1 VQEARLC
8 PRSAAPGR
16 AEKIALTFGVVARSQ
31 LGLLAATERALDVS
45 FSKLARTE
53 LTEGAWYDYAPGW
66 LAGDE
71 GLLQELVGSVRWH
84 QEERAMYERVVAVPR
99 LYATLPQDGP
109 IPALLEQARQVLGR
123 RYEEDFAR
131 LSLGYYRNGQ
141 DSVAWHGDYVARR
154 LPNAT
159 VATISVGAPR
169 PFYLR
174 PKAGGPRVTLAL
186 GWGDLLVMG
195 GSCQRTWEHALP
207 KLTQAAPRVA
217 IMLRPIWRDPSTAG
231 Q

>member
-1 VQEARLC
+1 
-8 PRSAAPGR
+8 
-16 AEKIALTFGVVARSQ
+16 VVARSQ
-31 LGLLAATERALDVS
+31 LSLFAASRRGIDVG
-45 FSKLARTE
+45 FSKLTRTQ

-66 LAGDE
+66 LSGDE
-71 GLLQELVGSVRWH
+71 SLLQQLVASVSWH

-109 IPALLEQARQVLGR
+109 IPRLLEEARQALGA
-123 RYEEDFAR
+123 RYDENFER
-131 LSLGYYRNGQ
+131 LSLAYYRDGR

-154 LPNAT
+154 LPTAT
-159 VATISVGAPR
+159 VATISIGAPR
-169 PFYLR
+169 TFHLR
-174 PKAGGPRVTLAL
+174 PKAAGPRVTLAL

-217 IMLRPIWRDPSTAG
+217 IMFRPIWHDPDPAG